1 MGNNKLTGKI
11 ILKAIV
17 TNTSPML
24 IASGKG
30 DWIDFEVICDAKGN
44 PFIPASGFAGMVR
57 NSFNEIDSVSVATYD
72 ECFGYFWGSDEDK
85 KESQSHII
93 IDDLKLDGNC
103 SVVERDGVKINHTT
117 NLGEDG
123 EKYDYQLLEPGAKFN
138 LNMEVTLREGFDEDT
153 FLQFLYFIAQKGKKG
168 EYQQGAFKSSG
179 FGILKWTDVEI
190 YSFDFPADGQKW
202 LSYLS
207 GKAEGSTNT
216 YSPEK
221 LTIQTKPKDS
231 LVIEG
236 VFAIK
241 DSLIIRSDGDQ
252 TNSDIKAPDSTHLK
266 NTKGEAL
273 LTAKT
278 QKGAIRHRAQRI
290 MNTIRQSSS
299 EELINSLFGYVDVD
313 ESIKEAKPSRIKSFE
328 TKVENADQKQVQ
340 PRIKIDRFTGGTVE
354 HALMQSQPLWHKSEA
369 FTLRFEIGKCTEA
382 EAALMLLVMKDL
394 FNEDLPIGG
403 EKAIGR
409 GVLTGKELSVN
420 GIIGGQKFDLSF
432 NSKGITDASKIQ
444 IVNGWV
450 SNLKN

>member
-1 MGNNKLTGKI
+1 M
-11 ILKAIV
+11 
-17 TNTSPML
+17 
-24 IASGKG
+24 
-30 DWIDFEVICDAKGN
+30 
-44 PFIPASGFAGMVR
+44 
-57 NSFNEIDSVSVATYD
+57 
-72 ECFGYFWGSDEDK
+72 
-85 KESQSHII
+85 
-93 IDDLKLDGNC
+93 
-103 SVVERDGVKINHTT
+103 
-117 NLGEDG
+117 
-123 EKYDYQLLEPGAKFN
+123 
-138 LNMEVTLREGFDEDT
+138 
-153 FLQFLYFIAQKGKKG
+153 
-168 EYQQGAFKSSG
+168 
-179 FGILKWTDVEI
+179 
-190 YSFDFPADGQKW
+190 
-202 LSYLS
+202 
-207 GKAEGSTNT
+207 
-216 YSPEK
+216 
-221 LTIQTKPKDS
+221 
-231 LVIEG
+231 IEG